1 MALFT
6 RPPKYCLENNMLGFG
21 VLEEKKFALRATVEG
36 SIREVNSTA
45 ILAKE
50 YYTKPMGTLRL

>member
-45 ILAKE
+45 IGCVNILHE
-50 YYTKPMGTLRL
+50 